1 MPAKP
6 IMNPATINTILN
18 TAPLVIKGATRLI
31 KLIRNQGGDGEAGQ
45 VGQEIPATLEG
56 LQREVERL
64 QQRLDDNNKSNIE
77 QVKLIEELARQ
88 NASLAAQLKN
98 TMAQL
103 QQFRR
108 VSLAALIVAV
118 ACLGVALIARG

>member
-31 KLIRNQGGDGEAGQ
+31 RLIRNQGEDGEAGQ
-45 VGQEIPATLEG
+45 AVPATLEG

>member
-31 KLIRNQGGDGEAGQ
+31 RLIRNQGEDSEDGQ
-45 VGQEIPATLEG
+45 VIPATLEG

-103 QQFRR
+103 QRLKR
-108 VSLAALIVAV
+108 VSVAALIVAL
-118 ACLGVALIARG
+118 ACLGVALVARG

>member
-31 KLIRNQGGDGEAGQ
+31 RLIRNQGETGEAGQ
-45 VGQEIPATLEG
+45 VIPATLEG
-56 LQREVERL
+56 LQQEVERL

-103 QQFRR
+103 QRLKR
-108 VSLAALIVAV
+108 VSVAALIVAV
-118 ACLGVALIARG
+118 ACLGVALVARG

>member
-31 KLIRNQGGDGEAGQ
+31 RLIRNQGEDGEAS
-45 VGQEIPATLEG
+45 QEIPATLEG

-103 QQFRR
+103 RQFKR
-108 VSLAALIVAV
+108 VSLAALIVAL
-118 ACLGVALIARG
+118 ACLGVALVARG

>member
-31 KLIRNQGGDGEAGQ
+31 RLIRNQGEDGEAGQ
-45 VGQEIPATLEG
+45 AIPATLEG

-64 QQRLDDNNKSNIE
+64 QQRLDDTNKSNIE

-103 QQFRR
+103 QWLKR

-118 ACLGVALIARG
+118 ACLGVALVARG

>member
-31 KLIRNQGGDGEAGQ
+31 RLIRNQGEDGEAGQ
-45 VGQEIPATLEG
+45 EKPATLEG

-64 QQRLDDNNKSNIE
+64 QQRLDDNNKANIE

-103 QQFRR
+103 QRLKR

-118 ACLGVALIARG
+118 ACLSVALVARG

>member
-31 KLIRNQGGDGEAGQ
+31 RLIRNQGEDGEAGQ
-45 VGQEIPATLEG
+45 AIPATLEG

-103 QQFRR
+103 QWLKH
-108 VSLAALIVAV
+108 VSVAALIVAV
-118 ACLGVALIARG
+118 ACLGVALVARG

>member
-31 KLIRNQGGDGEAGQ
+31 RLIRNQGETGEAGQ
-45 VGQEIPATLEG
+45 AIPATLEG
-56 LQREVERL
+56 LQQEVERL

-103 QQFRR
+103 QRLKR

-118 ACLGVALIARG
+118 ACLGVALVARG

>member
-31 KLIRNQGGDGEAGQ
+31 RLIRNQGEDSEDGEAGQ
-45 VGQEIPATLEG
+45 AIPATLEG
-56 LQREVERL
+56 LQREIERL

-98 TMAQL
+98 TMVQL
-103 QQFRR
+103 QWLKR
-108 VSLAALIVAV
+108 VSVAALIVAV
-118 ACLGVALIARG
+118 ACLGVALVARG